1 MKPLALNE
9 FETGYT
15 GIFDS
20 HAHYDSAQFDGDR
33 DEVLSAL
40 KENGIC
46 GVIDVGCDLESSFK
60 AAELARTVP
69 GFYASV
75 GYHPHDAENFTE
87 EGLLQIAELTK
98 EPRVIAIGEIGLD
111 YHYDLSPRE
120 KQKEVFGIQLK
131 LAKELDLPVII
142 HSREA
147 TQDTLETLAKYPGLR
162 GVVHCFSGS
171 AETAKELLKMG
182 FHIGFTGVITFPN
195 ARKILEACEIV
206 PLDRILLET
215 DCPYMSPVPY
225 RGKRCWSPLIRFTAE
240 KAAELHGVGAQQL
253 IDAAREN
260 TIRLFGIENT

>member
-98 EPRVIAIGEIGLD
+98 EPRVVAIGEIGLD
-111 YHYDLSPRE
+111 YHYDFSPRE

-147 TQDTLETLAKYPGLR
+147 TQDTLDILAKYPGLQ

-171 AETAKELLKMG
+171 AETAQILLKMG
-182 FHIGFTGVITFPN
+182 YHIGFTGVITYSN
-195 ARKILEACEIV
+195 ARKILEACAAV
-206 PLDRILLET
+206 PADRLLIET
-215 DCPYMSPVPY
+215 DCPYMAPVPF
-225 RGKRCWSPLIRFTAE
+225 RGKRCWSPMIQMTAE
-240 KAAELHGVGAQQL
+240 KAAEIHQMDPQEL
-253 IDAAREN
+253 IDRAREN
-260 TIRLFGIENT
+260 TIRLFRLQNT